1 MTIDVVTRSSVTAA
15 TGHSQWYNHAAK
27 TTFTPQT
34 NITVN
39 LIDGLPNVTTKLTVM
54 ASAGTPPDGSWFPTM
69 SDGSGGRELA
79 QKGVFKA
86 LDDFIKQDA
95 KFDIK
100 PYFPALLDL
109 CRFGGKTFGLTTM
122 SHYGTNVLYYNKARW
137 QGAGVTIPADGNWTV
152 DAFVAAGQKLVDKAQ
167 DQWAYWP
174 TLGMDQWGV
183 FWIRQFGGEMLDEAG
198 KKVLLDSPEARAG
211 LEWVYNCQYKF
222 QLIDDLY
229 RTNGN
234 RSTMFESS
242 GQLAAISQ
250 TPGLVS
256 EYKKPD
262 QQRVKFDL
270 GIAIFPKGPKGHGTQ
285 GLGAGMGM
293 TKPDHQAAVWE
304 WIKFITNQEN
314 GVAQVF
320 GGAGSPG
327 GRADSWNDP
336 RLAALDPLYTN
347 MVKVYPRGPG
357 SIRWPA
363 NNRRVDLIK
372 ALDDNLTPY
381 FKGETSLNAATSK
394 AVADGNFVLSQ

>member
-1 MTIDVVTRSSVTAA
+1 
-15 TGHSQWYNHAAK
+15 
-27 TTFTPQT
+27 
-34 NITVN
+34 
-39 LIDGLPNVTTKLTVM
+39 
-54 ASAGTPPDGSWFPTM
+54 
-69 SDGSGGRELA
+69 
-79 QKGVFKA
+79 
-86 LDDFIKQDA
+86 
-95 KFDIK
+95 
-100 PYFPALLDL
+100 
-109 CRFGGKTFGLTTM
+109 
-122 SHYGTNVLYYNKARW
+122 
-137 QGAGVTIPADGNWTV
+137 
-152 DAFVAAGQKLVDKAQ
+152 AAGQKLVDKAQ